1 MERLRNTLAKK
12 VEEIRGLRVEVRSGT
27 RRRGNSNLNTDLET
41 KLSVF
46 GKAID
51 ALDVTIKGF
60 KTAAHRGAEE

>member
-12 VEEIRGLRVEVRSGT
+12 VEEVRSGT
-27 RRRGNSNLNTDLET
+27 RKGETLIWNTDLET